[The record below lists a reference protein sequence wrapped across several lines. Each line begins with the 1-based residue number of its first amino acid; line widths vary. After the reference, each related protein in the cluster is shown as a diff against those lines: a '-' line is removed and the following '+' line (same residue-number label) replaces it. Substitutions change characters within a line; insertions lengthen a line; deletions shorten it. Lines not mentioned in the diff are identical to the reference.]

1 VEYFIKFGV
10 GIYPLYDKYFNFNSY
25 PPIFSGMEYIT
36 NENILQGK
44 RIVLISSYCDTKEKI
59 DVLIN
64 TIKTVK
70 SYNLDVMVN
79 SPLPLPSD
87 VINMCDFYVQTKEN
101 PLLNWP
107 QKSVMSWARYV
118 GKDREIVVKRSVID
132 YGWAALYQTKKLSE
146 YALTYDYDRYYH
158 IIYDTEIDD
167 TVVSTFLLDKKCN
180 FFPFHEHKVSLHLIA
195 LDREN
200 LLKFSNLITFDSY
213 LKFNCIVE
221 NWLYNT
227 LINSDMNY
235 KIELEKIDD
244 LVLFH
249 KDENLFDYSDI
260 NGLVFF
266 IVKDVI
272 LNNDVC
278 LYFYDNQ
285 EKINVFITVDGVETS
300 YEISNRDIINLGFK
314 PHNIKNVLISYNG
327 IVSDITEKIKNIT
340 QNVIEIKLL

>member
-1 VEYFIKFGV
+1 
-10 GIYPLYDKYFNFNSY
+10 
-25 PPIFSGMEYIT
+25 MENIN
-36 NENILQGK
+36 NENNLQGK

-59 DVLIN
+59 DILIN
-64 TIKTVK
+64 TIKTIK

-101 PLLNWP
+101 PLLYWP
-107 QKSVMSWARYV
+107 QKSVMSWVRNTD
-118 GKDREIVVKRSVID
+118 KDKEIVIKRALID

-167 TVVSTFLLDKKCN
+167 TVVSTFLSDKKCN
-180 FFPFHEHKVSLHLIA
+180 FYPFHEHKVSLHLIA

-221 NWLYNT
+221 NWLYDT
-227 LINSDMNY
+227 LIKSNMDY
-235 KIELEKIDD
+235 KIELEKIED
-244 LVLFH
+244 LILFH
-249 KDENLFDYSDI
+249 KDDNLFDYSDI

-278 LYFYDNQ
+278 LYFYDNE

-300 YEISNRDIINLGFK
+300 YNISNRDIINLGFK
-314 PHNIKNVLISYNG
+314 PYNLKNVLISYNG

>member
-1 VEYFIKFGV
+1 
-10 GIYPLYDKYFNFNSY
+10 
-25 PPIFSGMEYIT
+25 MENIN
-36 NENILQGK
+36 NENNLQGK

-59 DVLIN
+59 DILIN
-64 TIKTVK
+64 TIKTIK

-101 PLLNWP
+101 PLLYWP
-107 QKSVMSWARYV
+107 QKSVMSWVRNTD
-118 GKDREIVVKRSVID
+118 KDKEIVIKRALID

-167 TVVSTFLLDKKCN
+167 TVVSTFLSDKKCN
-180 FFPFHEHKVSLHLIA
+180 FYPFHEHKVSLHLIA

-221 NWLYNT
+221 NWLYDI
-227 LINSDMNY
+227 LIKSNMDY
-235 KIELEKIDD
+235 KIELEKIED
-244 LVLFH
+244 LILFH
-249 KDENLFDYSDI
+249 KDDNLFDYSDI

-266 IVKDVI
+266 IVKDVVH
-272 LNNDVC
+272 NDEVC
-278 LYFYDNQ
+278 LYFYNNK
-285 EKINVFITVDGVETS
+285 EKINVLITVDGVESS
-300 YEISNRDIINLGFK
+300 YDISNRDIVNLGFK
-314 PHNIKNVLISYNG
+314 PYNIKNVLISYDG
-327 IVSDITEKIKNIT
+327 ISSDITEKIKNIIH
-340 QNVIEIKLL
+340 NVIEIKLL

>member
-1 VEYFIKFGV
+1 MFYFYV
-10 GIYPLYDKYFNFNSY
+10 
-25 PPIFSGMEYIT
+25 MEKT
-36 NENILQGK
+36 K
-44 RIVLISSYCDTKEKI
+44 IVLISSYCDTKEKI
-59 DVLIN
+59 DILIN

-101 PLLNWP
+101 PLLYWP
-107 QKSVMSWARYV
+107 EKSVMSWVRNTD
-118 GKDREIVVKRSVID
+118 KDKEIVIKRALID
-132 YGWAALYQTKKLSE
+132 YGWAGLYQTKKLSE

-158 IIYDTEIDD
+158 IIYDTEIDN
-167 TVVSTFLLDKKCN
+167 TVVSTFLSDKKCN
-180 FFPFHEHKVSLHLIA
+180 FYPFHEHKVSLHLIA

-200 LLKFSNLITFDSY
+200 LFKFSNLITFDSY

-221 NWLYNT
+221 NWLYDII
-227 LINSDMNY
+227 INSDMNY

-244 LVLFH
+244 LILFH
-249 KDENLFDYSDI
+249 KDENLFDYSEI

-266 IVKDVI
+266 IVKDVVH
-272 LNNDVC
+272 NDEVC
-278 LYFYDNQ
+278 LYFYNNK
-285 EKINVFITVDGVETS
+285 EKINVLINVDGVEAS
-300 YEISNRDIINLGFK
+300 YNISNRDIINLGFK
-314 PHNIKNVLISYNG
+314 PYNLKNVLISYNG

>member
-1 VEYFIKFGV
+1 
-10 GIYPLYDKYFNFNSY
+10 
-25 PPIFSGMEYIT
+25 MENIT
-36 NENILQGK
+36 NKNNLQGK

-101 PLLNWP
+101 PLLYWP
-107 QKSVMSWARYV
+107 QKSVMSWARYI

-167 TVVSTFLLDKKCN
+167 TVVSTFLSDKKCN
-180 FFPFHEHKVSLHLIA
+180 FYPFHEHKVSLHLIA

-221 NWLYNT
+221 NWLYDT
-227 LINSDMNY
+227 IVNSDMNY

-244 LVLFH
+244 LILFH

-266 IVKDVI
+266 IVKDVV
-272 LNNDVC
+272 NNDEVC
-278 LYFYDNQ
+278 LYFYNNK
-285 EKINVFITVDGVETS
+285 EKINVLINVDGVEAS
-300 YEISNRDIINLGFK
+300 YNISNRDIINLGFK
-314 PHNIKNVLISYNG
+314 PYNIKNVLISYDG
-327 IVSDITEKIKNIT
+327 ISSDITEKIKNIT
-340 QNVIEIKLL
+340 HNVIEIKLL

>member
-1 VEYFIKFGV
+1 
-10 GIYPLYDKYFNFNSY
+10 
-25 PPIFSGMEYIT
+25 M
-36 NENILQGK
+36 ENINNQNNLQGK

-59 DVLIN
+59 DILIN
-64 TIKTVK
+64 TIKTIK

-101 PLLNWP
+101 PLLYWP
-107 QKSVMSWARYV
+107 QKSVMSWVRNTDK
-118 GKDREIVVKRSVID
+118 GKEIVIKRALID

-158 IIYDTEIDD
+158 IIYDTEIDN
-167 TVVSTFLLDKKCN
+167 TVVSTFLSDKKCN
-180 FFPFHEHKVSLHLIA
+180 FYPFHEHKVSLHLIA

-221 NWLYNT
+221 NWLYDT
-227 LINSDMNY
+227 LIKSNMDY

-244 LVLFH
+244 LILFH
-249 KDENLFDYSDI
+249 KDDNLFDYSDI

-266 IVKDVI
+266 IVKDVVH
-272 LNNDVC
+272 NDEVC
-278 LYFYDNQ
+278 LYFYNNK
-285 EKINVFITVDGVETS
+285 EKINVLINVDGVESS
-300 YEISNRDIINLGFK
+300 YYISNRDIINLGFK
-314 PHNIKNVLISYNG
+314 PYDIKNVLISYDG
-327 IVSDITEKIKNIT
+327 ISSDITEKIKNIIH
-340 QNVIEIKLL
+340 NVIEIKIL

>member
-1 VEYFIKFGV
+1 
-10 GIYPLYDKYFNFNSY
+10 
-25 PPIFSGMEYIT
+25 MEYIT
-36 NENILQGK
+36 NENNFKGK

-70 SYNLDVMVN
+70 SHNLDVMVN

-87 VINMCDFYVQTKEN
+87 VINMCDFYLQTKEN
-101 PLLNWP
+101 PLLYWP
-107 QKSVMSWARYV
+107 QKSVMSWVRNTD
-118 GKDREIVVKRSVID
+118 KDKEIVIKRALID

-167 TVVSTFLLDKKCN
+167 TVVSTFLSDKKCN
-180 FFPFHEHKVSLHLIA
+180 FYPFHEHKVSLHLIA

-221 NWLYNT
+221 NWLYDT
-227 LINSDMNY
+227 LIKSDMDY
-235 KIELEKIDD
+235 KIELEKIED
-244 LVLFH
+244 LILFH
-249 KDENLFDYSDI
+249 KDDNLFDYSDI

-266 IVKDVI
+266 IVKDVV
-272 LNNDVC
+272 NNNEVC
-278 LYFYDNQ
+278 LYFYNNK
-285 EKINVFITVDGVETS
+285 EKINVLINVDGVETS
-300 YEISNRDIINLGFK
+300 YDILNKDIINLGFK
-314 PHNIKNVLISYNG
+314 PYNIKNVLISYNG

>member
-1 VEYFIKFGV
+1 
-10 GIYPLYDKYFNFNSY
+10 
-25 PPIFSGMEYIT
+25 MEYIT
-36 NENILQGK
+36 NKNNLQGK

-59 DVLIN
+59 DILIN
-64 TIKTVK
+64 TIKTIK

-101 PLLNWP
+101 PLLYWP
-107 QKSVMSWARYV
+107 QKSVMSWV
-118 GKDREIVVKRSVID
+118 KHMDKDNEIVIKRSVID

-167 TVVSTFLLDKKCN
+167 TVVSTFLSDKKCN
-180 FFPFHEHKVSLHLIA
+180 FYPFHEHKVSLHLIV

-221 NWLYNT
+221 NWLYDT
-227 LINSDMNY
+227 IVNSDMNY

-244 LVLFH
+244 LILFH

-278 LYFYDNQ
+278 LYFYDNE
-285 EKINVFITVDGVETS
+285 EKINVFITVDGVGTS
-300 YEISNRDIINLGFK
+300 YNISNRDIINLGFK
-314 PHNIKNVLISYNG
+314 PYNLKNVLISYNG

>member
-1 VEYFIKFGV
+1 
-10 GIYPLYDKYFNFNSY
+10 
-25 PPIFSGMEYIT
+25 MENIN
-36 NENILQGK
+36 NENNLQGK

-59 DVLIN
+59 DILIN
-64 TIKTVK
+64 TIKTIK

-101 PLLNWP
+101 PLLYWP
-107 QKSVMSWARYV
+107 QKSVMSWARYI

-167 TVVSTFLLDKKCN
+167 TVVSTFLSDKKCN

-221 NWLYNT
+221 NWLYDT
-227 LINSDMNY
+227 IVNSNMNY

-244 LVLFH
+244 LILFH

-266 IVKDVI
+266 IVKDVV
-272 LNNDVC
+272 NNDEVC
-278 LYFYDNQ
+278 LYFYNNK
-285 EKINVFITVDGVETS
+285 EKINVLINVDGVETS
-300 YEISNRDIINLGFK
+300 YDISNRDIVNLGFK
-314 PHNIKNVLISYNG
+314 PYDIKNVLISYDG
-327 IVSDITEKIKNIT
+327 ISSDITEKIKNVIH
-340 QNVIEIKLL
+340 NIIEIKLL